1 MPLPFLFD
9 ILENGVPAW
18 MWNNARTITYT
29 IATVSILVLTKI
41 YTSGA
46 TNPAERDMHG
56 KVILMTGGTSGVGAR
71 VAHNLAARGAQLVLL
86 TKTAASDPFL
96 ADFIQDLRD
105 RHNNQL
111 IYTEQVDLSSL
122 HSIRKFAT
130 KWIDNAPPRRL
141 DMIVLC
147 AATLTP
153 SGSPRKETEEGV
165 EETWMVNFLSNF
177 HLLGILSPAI
187 RAQPF
192 DRDVRVIVS
201 TCSAYIG
208 SPSLKTTLDEK
219 NWSPSTAYARSK
231 LALNVFGQAFQ
242 KHLDSYKR
250 PDGFPMNARVIFV
263 DPGLSRTPGTMRWL
277 TRGSLLGLAFYLA
290 SYIVSW
296 FLLKSP
302 ERGAQPFLYAAME
315 ASLGRGDGG
324 KLIKE
329 CREVDFARPEVK
341 DEDVAKKLWE
351 ESDALIERLE
361 KTQAKKRA
369 GEKAEK
375 EKSSRR
381 REEKEKM
388 ADIESLMG
396 AIRKGKDR
404 EREKDKDKDKQKE
417 KDKKK
422 REKEKEKEREKRRSK
437 DKDSDK
443 EKSRSKD
450 KDSDKEKSRSKDKDS
465 DKDRSDDNRSIRSV
479 RSTRSSKRRSRRSD
493 S

>member
-1 MPLPFLFD
+1 M
-9 ILENGVPAW
+9 
-18 MWNNARTITYT
+18 YT

-46 TNPAERDMHG
+46 TNTAERDMHG

-71 VAHNLAARGAQLVLL
+71 VAHNLARRGAQLVLL
-86 TKTAASDPFL
+86 THTAASDPFL

-141 DMIVLC
+141 DMLILC

-153 SGSPRKETEEGV
+153 SGSERKETEEGV
-165 EETWMVNFLSNF
+165 EETWMVNFLANF

-192 DRDVRVIVS
+192 DRDVRIIVS
-201 TCSAYIG
+201 TCSSYIG
-208 SPSLKTTLDEK
+208 SPSLKTTVDEK

-250 PDGFPMNARVIFV
+250 PDGFPMNAKVIFV

-315 ASLGRGDGG
+315 ASLARGEGG

-329 CREVDFARPEVK
+329 CQVVDFARPEVK
-341 DEDVAKKLWE
+341 DETVAKKLWE

-369 GEKAEK
+369 TEKVEK
-375 EKSSRR
+375 EKSSKR

-388 ADIESLMG
+388 SDVESLMG
-396 AIRKGKDR
+396 AIRKGKEK
-404 EREKDKDKDKQKE
+404 EREKEKEKQKE

-422 REKEKEKEREKRRSK
+422 KREKEKGRE
-437 DKDSDK
+437 K
-443 EKSRSKD
+443 EKSKSKD

-465 DKDRSDDNRSIRSV
+465 DKDKSDDSRSIRSV
-479 RSTRSSKRRSRRSD
+479 RSKRSSRRRD